1 MNAQVLLVVMV
12 GSVRIKSMDSFVPV
26 LMGLQTTLARQVRAV
41 KINIELRPNFI
52 KQKQKKLAKHRQILV
67 NRNSFVLLNSLIKL
81 TETC

>member
-1 MNAQVLLVVMV
+1 MNAQVLLAVMV

-52 KQKQKKLAKHRQILV
+52 KQKHE
-67 NRNSFVLLNSLIKL
+67 NLLSTDKSWL
-81 TETC
+81 TETVFSCLTA